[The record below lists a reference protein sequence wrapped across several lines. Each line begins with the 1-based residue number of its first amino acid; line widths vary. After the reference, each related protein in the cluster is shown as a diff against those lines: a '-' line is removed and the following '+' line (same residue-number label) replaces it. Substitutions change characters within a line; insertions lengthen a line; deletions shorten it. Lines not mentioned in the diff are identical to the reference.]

1 MLRTRFL
8 TGRLVAMVILLLI
21 GIAILLPA
29 ASTLALGSIVYDGSP
44 GTDAPPATLGPYTM
58 TPFAPDTRDLF
69 IDVTTIPS
77 PLGDVQLSPAANHR
91 RIGGGWV
98 TWSHGY
104 LEPLE
109 PFTWSHGYIGDVYFV
124 NGTQVTLTLPPNT
137 FAFYL
142 YVEPNRFNK
151 YSVTVTAD
159 GTSSGPVGVVG
170 GSGATYFGFYSTT
183 GPISTIVVSVEKSAR
198 GFAIGEF
205 GIATGAPI
213 LPTSPRADVAVIIY
227 GGWSGIPVSAWVGGT
242 LQPVLTT
249 APNHEGYPAVLFTFW
264 PPAGTMWQ
272 VSVSPSLPAGLDPER
287 WEYELLWVET
297 PSGFSKPTGG
307 SIAIMQGSHYVLHYQ
322 LIDKGALQ

>member
-1 MLRTRFL
+1 
-8 TGRLVAMVILLLI
+8 
-21 GIAILLPA
+21 
-29 ASTLALGSIVYDGSP
+29 
-44 GTDAPPATLGPYTM
+44 
-58 TPFAPDTRDLF
+58 
-69 IDVTTIPS
+69 
-77 PLGDVQLSPAANHR
+77 VQLSSAANHHR
-91 RIGGGWV
+91 IHNRIHRIGGDWD

-104 LEPLE
+104 
-109 PFTWSHGYIGDVYFV
+109 TGDVYFV
-124 NGTQVTLTLPPNT
+124 DGTQVTLTLPPNT

-142 YVEPNRFNK
+142 YVEPSYRCPHPYSFVEPSYRYPHPYSFDE